1 MSKIKYK
8 AIVSDIDGTLTQAVA
23 NSLPSAK
30 VISAIHQVMSSG
42 IDFSLATG
50 RPYELMSHLFQHL
63 GKIGP
68 SICDN
73 GAVIVDSQS
82 GLVLW
87 EANLPK
93 SHANWLINL
102 TKHFKLVRLSCD
114 TGIIEKPN
122 ATPKNCKIRKVS
134 VHDISMTEA
143 DQLIQK
149 VNQEFKDI
157 TSIKAASYASQDL
170 IDVYFSDN
178 DATKQHGVFKLAE
191 ILNISTEEIVGIGDG
206 YNDFPLLMACGLKV
220 AMGNAVPEL
229 KAIADFI
236 VPSVDEDG
244 LAVMI
249 EKYFL
254 GN

>member
-23 NSLPSAK
+23 NSLPSTK
-30 VISAIHQVMSSG
+30 VISAIHRVMANG

-50 RPYELMSHLFQHL
+50 RPYELMNHLFQHL

-87 EANLPK
+87 EASLPD
-93 SHANWLINL
+93 SHAKRLLNL
-102 TKHFKLVRLSCD
+102 TKQFKLVRLSSD
-114 TGIIEKPN
+114 RGIIEKPLN
-122 ATPKNCKIRKVS
+122 IPKNSKVRKVS

-149 VNQEFKDI
+149 INLEFKDI
-157 TSIKAASYASQDL
+157 TSIKAASYASKDL
-170 IDVYFSDN
+170 IDVYFSDIQ
-178 DATKQHGVFKLAE
+178 ATKQHGVFKLAE
-191 ILNISTEEIVGIGDG
+191 LLNISPEEIVGIGDG
-206 YNDFPLLMACGLKV
+206 YNDFPLLMACGLKI